1 MTFRPI
7 ITGTGLP
14 KHKVIRPE
22 DLTVSSRSETVHR
35 SWLQIHK
42 HSAWNKPSAASLI
55 VIHINPLE
63 LQLRIS
69 SVLSSHIDTV
79 FCTNY
84 LPELCSDLVSA
95 LTALNMENLT
105 HLRRCRRSELQ
116 VRVRVSTR
124 RWL

>member
-14 KHKVIRPE
+14 KHNVIRPE
-22 DLTVSSRSETVHR
+22 DLAIRSGSEIVQR

-42 HSAWNKPSAASLI
+42 HGAWNKPSVASLI

-69 SVLSSHIDTV
+69 DVLSSHIDTV

-95 LTALNMENLT
+95 LAFLNMENLT
-105 HLRRCRRSELQ
+105 HLCRCRRSELQ
-116 VRVRVSTR
+116 VRVRGLTR
-124 RWL
+124 R